1 MPSASAIRVTATI
14 PPLHRDRLCWMEFVT
29 NSLTSRTA
37 VEVDG
42 QSRPSRPAVKARTPL
57 TTSGR
62 PGTVTLPST
71 EAYAINPNLP
81 SRSTP
86 GPQAAAVLSSV
97 ALIGSNQSIMT
108 GRAQSPADDHCQ
120 TQPGL
125 PAPCGTHYTDGSPD
139 MKFRCVNSRK
149 WPALSS
155 VAVMKRA
162 VRAEPGR

>member
-14 PPLHRDRLCWMEFVT
+14 PPLHCDRLCWMEFVT

-37 VEVDG
+37 VEVVE

-57 TTSGR
+57 TASGR
-62 PGTVTLPST
+62 PGIVTQPSS
-71 EAYAINPNLP
+71 EVYAISPNLP
-81 SRSTP
+81 RLSTP

-120 TQPGL
+120 TLPGL
-125 PAPCGTHYTDGSPD
+125 SAPCGMHYTYGSPYL
-139 MKFRCVNSRK
+139 KFR
-149 WPALSS
+149 
-155 VAVMKRA
+155 
-162 VRAEPGR
+162 